1 MADADDQA
9 GEGGAGPPVSLAVSF
24 ITVRDRSARAARGAS
39 GLISIGSNPR
49 RRHDPRPRKRVTCAS
64 SSSNDVLGGRVS
76 GAAFATRGPAQPRS
90 RARVTVWV
98 TARRTMTG
106 QTGTPMDARPAW
118 AGSPPSPW
126 SGWHGSGQPVCP
138 LCAPDLRRPGS
149 PCIVCNSLDADGR
162 VLQLQEEPS
171 QRGGQRAPPS
181 AQGWTDKHRPP
192 V

>member
-1 MADADDQA
+1 VERQA
-9 GEGGAGPPVSLAVSF
+9 LSVSVRTRVGATIPDLESEVVALKG
-24 ITVRDRSARAARGAS
+24 D
-39 GLISIGSNPR
+39 
-49 RRHDPRPRKRVTCAS
+49 VTCAS

-76 GAAFATRGPAQPRS
+76 GAAFTTRGSAQPRS

-138 LCAPDLRRPGS
+138 LCARELRPPARHAS
-149 PCIVCNSLDADGR
+149 SATAWTRADGCCNCR
-162 VLQLQEEPS
+162 RSLRNEEVS
-171 QRGGQRAPPS
+171 GL
-181 AQGWTDKHRPP
+181 RPALKDGP
-192 V
+192 TSIDRCVG